1 MCWRGLSPLFLE
13 AELERRL
20 AAIFALDMVGYS
32 RLMEADEA
40 DTLARP
46 NAARTDLVDLTIE
59 THHGRVVK
67 GTGDGLLAEFASAVD
82 AVECAAEIQR
92 AMVGRETDV
101 PAERRIEF
109 RIGINVGDIVFEDG
123 DIFGDGVNV
132 AARIESLADPG
143 GIMVSDSAYSQVHNK
158 VDLGFEDLGHQTLK
172 NLERPVRVYRV
183 LLDPAAAETLPGHQ
197 DRPMFKQRKI
207 VQWAVAYF
215 ASAWLTLE
223 LFDLVAEQFLWPI
236 WIRQGAT
243 VLLLFGL
250 LITLVLAWYHGEKG
264 RQKVSPGE
272 LVLLTAL
279 LVLAGGSVWTL
290 KNRSANSPAFQSSVA
305 GFSFRQEPLPEN
317 SVAVLP
323 CSNFSADSDQE
334 YFADGLAAEL
344 ITRLSFVS
352 ELRVPSQTSSFSFK
366 GSGASI
372 GEVASALRVRHVL
385 ECNVSGDGSRLRVS
399 TRLVDAETGYTLW
412 SEVYDREAAG
422 LLDVQQEIAQTVV
435 ARLEVELRGN
445 EAAQLTRRWTENPQA
460 YDHFLRGIQYQL
472 RAPTPDNSAS
482 ATREFEQAIEIDST
496 FGRAYA
502 RLAVQQIVVGNFL
515 LAPPEE
521 AYSKAERLARRAIEL
536 DGELFESYWALGWTE
551 IAYRHEWQKA
561 REHFQ
566 RTIAL
571 APGEWAG
578 YHSLGVVEGILG
590 RTEQALE
597 AARIAFDLDPLAY
610 YPSWG
615 LYAAHYRR
623 MDYDAA
629 VRQIESLVEMQ
640 PDDPNS
646 RFELGI
652 LLIRMGREA
661 EADWYLADAQRLDG
675 VGSPTWMQAA
685 MALAPAILGDT
696 AAALAIVEPI
706 ARAMESGDTYPAA
719 GTLALVYA
727 ELGRR
732 DEAMRWLTEAMAN
745 YDMMVGFLDDPA
757 YDSLRDDPRFAALIR
772 ELGLPEDV
780 YLRTKD

>member
-1 MCWRGLSPLFLE
+1 MCWRSLSPLVLE

-40 DTLARP
+40 DTLARQ
-46 NAARTDLVDLTIE
+46 NAIRTELVDPSIE
-59 THHGRVVK
+59 RHRGRIVK

-82 AVECAAEIQR
+82 AVECAVAIQR
-92 AMVGRETDV
+92 EMAEREVDV
-101 PAERRIEF
+101 PTERRIEF

-158 VDLGFEDLGHQTLK
+158 VKLGFEDLGLQTLK
-172 NLERPVRVYRV
+172 NLERPVHVYRV
-183 LLDPAAAETLPGHQ
+183 LLDPAATGTLPGHQ
-197 DRPMFKQRKI
+197 GRQTFKQRKI

-215 ASAWLTLE
+215 ASAWLSLE

-236 WIRQGAT
+236 WVRQGAT
-243 VLLLFGL
+243 VFLLFGL

-290 KNRSANSPAFQSSVA
+290 KNRSADSPALQSSVA
-305 GFSFRQEPLPEN
+305 GFAFRQEPMPEN

-366 GSGASI
+366 GRDASI

-412 SEVYDREAAG
+412 SEVYDRNAEA
-422 LLDVQQEIAQTVV
+422 LLDVQQEIAQAVV
-435 ARLEVELRGN
+435 TSLQV
-445 EAAQLTRRWTENPQA
+445 QLKGEEPVRIARRWTEDPQA

-472 RAPTPDNSAS
+472 RAPTPENVAS
-482 ATREFEQAIEIDST
+482 GIRHFEQAIEIDST

-502 RLAVQQIVVGNFL
+502 RLAVQQIVVGNFML
-515 LAPPEE
+515 GPAEE
-521 AYSKAERLARRAIEL
+521 AYSEAERLAQQAIEL
-536 DGELFESYWALGWTE
+536 DGELSEAYWALGWAE
-551 IAYRHEWQKA
+551 FVYRHEWQKA

-578 YHSLGVVEGILG
+578 YHSLGVVEGTQG
-590 RTEQALE
+590 RTERALE

-615 LYAAHYRR
+615 LYSAHYRR
-623 MDYDAA
+623 RDYGAA
-629 VRQIESLVEMQ
+629 ARQIASLAEMH
-640 PDDPNS
+640 PDDPWS
-646 RFELGI
+646 RLELGN
-652 LLIRMGREA
+652 LLARMGREA
-661 EADWYLADAQRLDG
+661 EAEPYLREAQQLLPGDPN
-675 VGSPTWMQAA
+675 VQVVT
-685 MALAPAILGDT
+685 ALAPAILGDT

-706 ARAMESGDTYPAA
+706 ARATESADSYYPAA
-719 GTLALVYA
+719 GTLSLVYA

-732 DEAMRWLTEAMAN
+732 DEAMRWLTEALEN
-745 YDMMVGFLDDPA
+745 YDSIVIWLDSPS
-757 YDSLRDDPRFAALIR
+757 YDSLRGDSRFAALIR

>member
-1 MCWRGLSPLFLE
+1 MLARPLPSFPE

-40 DTLARP
+40 DTLARQ
-46 NAARTDLVDLTIE
+46 NAARTDLVDPAIE
-59 THHGRVVK
+59 THHGRIVK

-82 AVECAAEIQR
+82 AVECAADIQR
-92 AMVGRETDV
+92 AMIGRETDV

-158 VDLGFEDLGHQTLK
+158 VKLGFEDLGLPTLK
-172 NLERPVRVYRV
+172 ILERPVRVYRV
-183 LLDPAAAETLPGHQ
+183 LLDPAAAETVPGHQ
-197 DRPMFKQRKI
+197 NRPKFKQRQV

-215 ASAWLTLE
+215 ASAWLSLE

-243 VLLLFGL
+243 VFLLFGL

-264 RQKVSPGE
+264 RQKVGPGE

-290 KNRSANSPAFQSSVA
+290 KNRSANSSAFQSSVA

-323 CSNFSADSDQE
+323 CSNFSADPDQE
-334 YFADGLAAEL
+334 HFADGLAAEL
-344 ITRLSFVS
+344 ITRLSFVT

-366 GSGASI
+366 GRGASI

-399 TRLVDAETGYTLW
+399 TRLVDVETGYALW
-412 SEVYDREAAG
+412 SEVYDRNTEA
-422 LLDVQQEIAQTVV
+422 LLDVQQDIAQAVV
-435 ARLEVELRGN
+435 ASLQVELKGEEPVRI
-445 EAAQLTRRWTENPQA
+445 TRRWTEDPQA

-472 RAPTPDNSAS
+472 RAPTPENVAS
-482 ATREFEQAIEIDST
+482 GTRHFERAIEIDPT

-502 RLAVQQIVVGNFL
+502 RLAMQQIVVGNYLF
-515 LAPPEE
+515 ADPEE
-521 AYSKAERLARRAIEL
+521 AYPEAERLARRAIEL
-536 DGELFESYWALGWTE
+536 DGELFEAYWALGWTE
-551 IAYRHEWQKA
+551 FTYRNEWQKA

-566 RTIAL
+566 RTIEL

-578 YHSLGVVEGILG
+578 YHSLGFVEGVLG

-610 YPSWG
+610 WPSIG
-615 LYAAHYRR
+615 LKTAHVRQR
-623 MDYDAA
+623 DYDAA
-629 VRQIESLVEMQ
+629 VRQLENLVEIQ
-640 PDDPNS
+640 PDGSWS
-646 RFELGI
+646 RVELGI

-661 EADWYLADAQRLDG
+661 EADRYLVDAQRLAPEDLG
-675 VGSPTWMQAA
+675 LQVM

-706 ARAMESGDTYPAA
+706 ARAVESRDTYLAA
-719 GTLALVYA
+719 GVLAFAYA
-727 ELGRR
+727 ELGHS
-732 DEAMRWLTEAMAN
+732 DEAMRWLTESREIH
-745 YDMMVGFLDDPA
+745 DTIILFLDDEA
-757 YDSLRDDPRFAALIR
+757 FDSLRGDPRFAEFIR
-772 ELGLPEDV
+772 KLDLPEDV
-780 YLRTKD
+780 YLRPGY